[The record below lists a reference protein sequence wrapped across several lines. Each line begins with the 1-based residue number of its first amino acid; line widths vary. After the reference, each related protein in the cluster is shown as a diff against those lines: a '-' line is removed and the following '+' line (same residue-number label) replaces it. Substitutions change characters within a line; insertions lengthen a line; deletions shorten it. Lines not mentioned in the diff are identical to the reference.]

1 MMYTSSFLRFRRKW
15 QCGLM
20 LLPQRVRV
28 QENIAVLK
36 VILYR
41 HIETLMFYTSKNDG
55 DDNWLNNNNKRCV

>member
-1 MMYTSSFLRFRRKW
+1 MMYASSFLRFRRKW
-15 QCGLM
+15 QCGLK